1 MADID
6 FYLADESVQSLAL
19 STVSNVLYATLYLDD
34 GSTTQQVPIT
44 FLFQTETET
53 IDFRALQNA
62 VLASDLFND
71 DPFREGDT
79 RIYDAVVVPVRAS
92 YEANTALKY
101 SKTIKIDALY
111 SDPVLELTTGS
122 FPTGLEFSKVDNYN
136 YKLEGYADSSN
147 LENSYGNFDVVGQ
160 EYESDVT
167 DLYKNRQIEFLNV
180 KYVTG
185 SGLSAGDF
193 IVNEETGDGTEV
205 KEVETYTEAGETRTL
220 VVVDEFSSDGL
231 DQFFYKNE
239 RNYYDSSGSPKVDL
253 SWLGYIEKLD
263 GSIRLSYDD
272 IGYRFPSVTQNKGK
286 KDYSLTF
293 GVRQSSSTEYDVT
306 KELTLT
312 VRQNFDQ
319 LRDDALVV
327 SDKILPVQPEFD
339 NEKHVYY
346 SGDTLLFAYTRY
358 LSFAKTDS
366 TTANIS
372 VVNSQLE
379 FTPNS
384 QSKTFIPVEDTLLV
398 FDKNVSGV
406 GTQTTIQVVN

>member
-1 MADID
+1 MANID
-6 FYLADESVQSLAL
+6 FQLSDGTVQNLSL
-19 STVSNVLYATLYLDD
+19 STVSNVLYATLFMVD

-62 VLASDLFND
+62 ILESDLLND
-71 DPFREGDT
+71 YPFREGDLHV
-79 RIYDAVVVPVRAS
+79 YDAVVVPVRAS
-92 YEANTALKY
+92 DAAVESLKY
-101 SKTIKIDALY
+101 TKAIKIDSTY
-111 SDPVLELTTGS
+111 SDPVLELMDGA
-122 FPTGLEFSKVDNYN
+122 FPTGLEFSKVDNFN
-136 YKLEGYADSSN
+136 YKLEGFVDSSN
-147 LENSYGNFDVVGQ
+147 LDNSYGNFDIVGQ
-160 EYESDVT
+160 DYDSDVT

-185 SGLSAGDF
+185 SGLSVGDF
-193 IVNEETGDGTEV
+193 IVNEETGDGTEIQAI
-205 KEVETYTEAGETRTL
+205 ETYTKVGETRTL
-220 VVVDEFSSDGL
+220 IVVDEFSSDGL
-231 DQFFYKNE
+231 DQFFYHNG
-239 RNYYDSSGSPKVDL
+239 RNYYDDSGLPKVDL
-253 SWLGYIEKLD
+253 TWLGYFRSNDET
-263 GSIRLSYDD
+263 IRISFDD

-293 GVRQSSSTEYDVT
+293 GIRQSSSTEYDVT

-339 NEKHVYY
+339 SEKHVYY

-358 LSFAKTDS
+358 LSFTKTGGV
-366 TTANIS
+366 TTSIP

-379 FTPNS
+379 FTPNG
-384 QSKTFIPVEDTLLV
+384 QSKTFVPVEDTLLV

-406 GTQTTIQVVN
+406 KTQTTIQVVN

>member
-6 FYLADESVQSLAL
+6 FQLSDGTVQNLSL
-19 STVSNVLYATLYLDD
+19 STVSNVLYATLYLID

-53 IDFRALQNA
+53 VDFRALQNA
-62 VLASDLFND
+62 VIASDLFND

-79 RIYDAVVVPVRAS
+79 KIYDAVVVPVRAS
-92 YEANTALKY
+92 VEANTALKY

-111 SDPVLELTTGS
+111 SDPVLELTSGS
-122 FPTGLEFSKVDNYN
+122 FPTGLEFSKVDEYN
-136 YKLEGYADSSN
+136 YKLEGYVDSTN
-147 LENSYGNFDVVGQ
+147 LENSYGSFDVVGQ
-160 EYESDVT
+160 EYESDVS
-167 DLYKNRQIEFLNV
+167 DLYKNRQIEFLNA

-185 SGLSAGDF
+185 SGLVVGDF
-193 IVNEETGDGTEV
+193 IVNEETGDGAEV

-231 DQFFYKNE
+231 DQFFYYNG
-239 RNYYDSSGSPKVDL
+239 RNYYDNGSPKVDL
-253 SWLGYIEKLD
+253 TWLGYIKKID

-293 GVRQSSSTEYDVT
+293 GIRQSSSSEYDVT

-319 LRDDALVV
+319 LRDDIL
-327 SDKILPVQPEFD
+327 STGDKILPVQPEFD
-339 NEKHVYY
+339 SEKHVYY

-358 LSFAKTDS
+358 LSFTKTDGV
-366 TTANIS
+366 TTNIP

-379 FTPNS
+379 FTPNG
-384 QSKTFIPVEDTLLV
+384 QSKTFVPVEDTLLV

-406 GTQTTIQVVN
+406 KTQTTIQVVN